1 MDTADASG
9 DGSGG
14 RLRPQAGAMM
24 ADGVFHGG
32 GGALRWRSMV
42 PCGGLLHSSRF
53 GGDAS
58 TDGKIVVCPISSGDE
73 QQMDPRS
80 ISAIFMICP

>member
-9 DGSGG
+9 DGSRG

-32 GGALRWRSMV
+32 GRALRRWTTS
-42 PCGGLLHSSRF
+42 G
-53 GGDAS
+53 AS
-58 TDGKIVVCPISSGDE
+58 TGGEIIVYPFSSGDE